1 MMAEKEIKEEYKKLL
16 EKVNQA
22 KKENRL
28 DVNEEEDLSVGIMN
42 LIGIEEHLF
51 FTAEKTG
58 KKEYLHLLNEVRKM
72 RVELLKKIIK
82 DYEGEG
88 WCCSKHLLS
97 ASMRMIEVGTKNLSN
112 GNNKEAEEYFERAYN
127 LYNMFWALN
136 LKMITPKM
144 LKEKGLISAEMI
156 KRIRAVEEL
165 NKEEDKKLDKESK
178 LADIGIESKN
188 NPDKGFFSKLG
199 DLVKKAI
206 DCCKE

>member
-1 MMAEKEIKEEYKKLL
+1 MTEENKEEYKKLL
-16 EKVNQA
+16 DKVNQT
-22 KKENRL
+22 KKSNKL

-58 KKEYLHLLNEVRKM
+58 KPEYFHLLNEVRKM

-82 DYEGEG
+82 EYEGEV
-88 WCCSKHLLS
+88 WCTSKHLLS
-97 ASMRMIEVGTKNLSN
+97 ASMRMMEVGTKNLSN
-112 GNNKEAEEYFERAYN
+112 GNDKEAKEYFDRAYN

-136 LKMITPKM
+136 LKMINVDM
-144 LKEKGLISAEMI
+144 LKDKGIISAEMI
-156 KRIRAVEEL
+156 KRIKAVEEL
-165 NKEEDKKLDKESK
+165 NVEEDKRLTDNDKSK
-178 LADIGIESKN
+178 KTEDIQLSGKPE
-188 NPDKGFFSKLG
+188 DKSFFSKMG

>member
-1 MMAEKEIKEEYKKLL
+1 MTENEKEYEKLL

-22 KKENRL
+22 KKDNKL

-58 KKEYLHLLNEVRKM
+58 KPEYFHLLNEVRKM
-72 RVELLKKIIK
+72 RVDLLKKIVK
-82 DYEGEG
+82 DSEGEI
-88 WCCSKHLLS
+88 WCSSKHLLA
-97 ASMRMIEVGTKNLSN
+97 ASMRMMEVGTKHLKN
-112 GNNKEAEEYFERAYN
+112 GEEKEAREYFARAYN

-136 LKMITPKM
+136 LKMISPKM
-144 LKEKGLISAEMI
+144 LQDKGIISAEMI
-156 KRIRAVEEL
+156 KRIKAVEEL
-165 NKEEDKKLDKESK
+165 NMEEDKKIIKENKMEDIQLHEKTEDKT
-178 LADIGIESKN
+178 
-188 NPDKGFFSKLG
+188 FFNKLG